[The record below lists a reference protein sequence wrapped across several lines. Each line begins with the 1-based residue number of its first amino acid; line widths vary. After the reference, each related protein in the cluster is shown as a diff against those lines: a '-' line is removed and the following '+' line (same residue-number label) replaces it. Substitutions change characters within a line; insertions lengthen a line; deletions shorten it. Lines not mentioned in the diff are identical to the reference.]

1 MNIRPWRGVV
11 KTQCFTVVTRCAQLA
26 GLAITTGT
34 ICAVSAEE
42 LVVDPVAAAHRL
54 LGATL
59 TGRGVRAVVV
69 EVEAYG
75 GVPDGPWPDAAAHSY
90 RGRSGRNAVMFG
102 PPGRLYTYRSHGIHV
117 CANVACGPD
126 GTAAAVLLRAGA
138 VETGTE
144 VAQARRGESVRGVA
158 LARGPGN
165 LCSALGIAMD
175 DNGIDLFDPDGPVTL
190 TLNDADDA
198 LVALSGPRVGVSQAA
213 DRPWRLWLAGR
224 PEVSAYRRSPRA
236 PGPGASD

>member
-1 MNIRPWRGVV
+1 M
-11 KTQCFTVVTRCAQLA
+11 AASQLVA
-26 GLAITTGT
+26 
-34 ICAVSAEE
+34 
-42 LVVDPVAAAHRL
+42 DPVEAAHRL

-59 TGRGVRAVVV
+59 TCRGVRAVIV

-90 RGRSGRNAVMFG
+90 RGPSGRNAVMFG

-117 CANVACGPD
+117 CANVSCGPD
-126 GTAAAVLLRAGA
+126 GVAAAVLLRAAAIEDGA
-138 VETGTE
+138 D
-144 VAQARRGESVRGVA
+144 VARARRGELVRSAA

-165 LCSALGIAMD
+165 LCSAMGISMD
-175 DNGIDLFDPDGPVTL
+175 DNGLDLFAPDNP
-190 TLNDADDA
+190 
-198 LVALSGPRVGVSQAA
+198 VALHLHEPLTAACGPRVGVSQAA

-236 PGPGASD
+236 PAPGASD

>member
-1 MNIRPWRGVV
+1 M
-11 KTQCFTVVTRCAQLA
+11 
-26 GLAITTGT
+26 
-34 ICAVSAEE
+34 SANE

-59 TGRGVRAVVV
+59 TGRGVRVIVV

-75 GVPDGPWPDAAAHSY
+75 GVPEGPWPDAAAHSY
-90 RGRSGRNAVMFG
+90 RGLNGRNAVMFG

-117 CANVACGPD
+117 CANVSCAPE
-126 GTAAAVLLRAGA
+126 GTAAAVLLRAA
-138 VETGTE
+138 ALEDGTDL
-144 VAQARRGESVRGVA
+144 ARGRRGELVRTAA

-165 LCSALGIAMD
+165 LCSALGIAMT
-175 DNGIDLFDPDGPVTL
+175 DNGIDLFDPASPVTL
-190 TLNDADDA
+190 ELNDP
-198 LVALSGPRVGVSQAA
+198 LSSVCGPRVGVSQAA

-236 PGPGASD
+236 PAPGASD

>member
-1 MNIRPWRGVV
+1 M
-11 KTQCFTVVTRCAQLA
+11 AASQL
-26 GLAITTGT
+26 L
-34 ICAVSAEE
+34 
-42 LVVDPVAAAHRL
+42 VDPVAAAHRL

-59 TGRGVRAVVV
+59 VGRGVTAIVV

-90 RGRSGRNAVMFG
+90 RGISGRNAVMFG

-117 CANVACGPD
+117 CANVSCGPD
-126 GTAAAVLLRAGA
+126 GTAAAVLLRAAALEDGA
-138 VETGTE
+138 D
-144 VAQARRGESVRGVA
+144 VARARRGELVRAAA

-165 LCSALGIAMD
+165 LCSALGITMD
-175 DNGIDLFDPDGPVTL
+175 DNGIDLFDPASP
-190 TLNDADDA
+190 
-198 LVALSGPRVGVSQAA
+198 VALQLNEPLTAVSGPRVGVSQAA

-236 PGPGASD
+236 PAPGTSD